1 MAKPTNSNTRL
12 QSLEEKLDSLLDL
25 CETMRRSNAQLID
38 RQHQDNNNK
47 GAARERLN
55 TLVGRLRVIEGKL

>member
-25 CETMRRSNAQLID
+25 CETMRRNNAQLID
-38 RQHQDNNNK
+38 RQHRDNDNK
-47 GAARERLN
+47 GAARDRLN